1 MLGKNKGGRG
11 PGPGREKE
19 EKQSRIRGEEEKGT
33 EERWLEHGL
42 ETDHGDGDKEE
53 VKEMR
58 LVDLL
63 KEDVEIAVGG
73 GNRRQ

>member
-1 MLGKNKGGRG
+1 M
-11 PGPGREKE
+11 EME
-19 EKQSRIRGEEEKGT
+19 I
-33 EERWLEHGL
+33 
-42 ETDHGDGDKEE
+42 KEE